1 MKEQREQDQRRHEQQ
16 VQQLQA
22 EIRTL
27 NQTISVK
34 QTDITQLNKDNG
46 RLVAELGSAQKT
58 AVTLE
63 SAHSKLQGQ
72 FDSLALTESS
82 LEEQVTKMKAQ
93 CIELES
99 LKENI
104 EKLRSWKE
112 VEQVNRAKLE
122 AEVAFK
128 TDMIDRLMSEKN
140 RNTGEPTDKENGYQ
154 SAKDK

>member
-1 MKEQREQDQRRHEQQ
+1 MH
-16 VQQLQA
+16 
-22 EIRTL
+22 
-27 NQTISVK
+27 
-34 QTDITQLNKDNG
+34 
-46 RLVAELGSAQKT
+46 RLAWWPGPDGCGPRSEPGPLLFSPIVAAFFQYLVPDPAGSNT
-58 AVTLE
+58 RSVTLE

-140 RNTGEPTDKENGYQ
+140 RNTSGPTDKASGYQ